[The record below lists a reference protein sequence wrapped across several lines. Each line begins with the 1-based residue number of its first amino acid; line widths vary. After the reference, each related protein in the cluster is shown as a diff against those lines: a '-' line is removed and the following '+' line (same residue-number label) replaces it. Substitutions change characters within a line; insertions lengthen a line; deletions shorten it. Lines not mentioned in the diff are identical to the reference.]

1 MKRIKVLTTLLLAAS
16 LTIGSL
22 ASAATFKD
30 VKSSHWAY
38 NVINWATEAKI
49 ATGYPD
55 GSFKP
60 SQTISEEEFL
70 SMLIRSYGDTPDVNP
85 SPYWSYKYYQKAT
98 SLNYPVSG
106 KRTSVIT
113 RTWVAEIVA
122 STQGKNYSGS
132 NAIKYMLANGLAN
145 GKTGNTV
152 DGYKGADKLTR
163 AEAVAFIKNVMDKRA
178 SDELLAR
185 PKDPSDPS
193 EIGQVPGGNTTNPGN
208 KPDPEIEKVGKGNDD
223 VQSDRAQKVAD
234 ALKGTGYKVYYNV
247 ESGVLL
253 VEDITVGKIFFTYSD
268 DSYKNSKYGTVI
280 QYSDI
285 DKGTTVNPDYV
296 NAMVKAMNA
305 LGMKVGDSF
314 KSSLKATSEDGKER
328 SFKSGSTTYYI
339 TNISAGQGVI
349 SE

>member
-113 RTWVAEIVA
+113 RTWVAEIVS

-208 KPDPEIEKVGKGNDD
+208 KPDPEIEKIGDKNDD
-223 VQSDRAQKVAD
+223 VQLDRAKKVAN
-234 ALKGTGYKVYYNV
+234 ALKGTGYKVKYNV
-247 ESGVLL
+247 GDGRVLI
-253 VEDITVGKIFFTYSD
+253 EDPATGKNIFGYVD
-268 DSYKNSKYGTVI
+268 DGYKDPKYGIVI
-280 QYSDI
+280 QYWNLVESRKVVADHVDAI
-285 DKGTTVNPDYV
+285 T
-296 NAMVKAMNA
+296 KAMNA
-305 LGMKVGDSF
+305 LGVSSSHF
-314 KSSLKATSEDGKER
+314 KTTFTDMLKSKDEAT
-328 SFKSGSTTYYI
+328 FKSGSTTYYI
-339 TNISAGQGVI
+339 TSTGLGQGVI